1 MQVLL
6 GSLTTGLSALAASG
20 GKSVNIFL
28 RRLSEALTRDVI
40 VPLKTAA
47 ATTVLG
53 MLFSETCHFNE
64 FRRQWNIILI

>member
-1 MQVLL
+1 M
-6 GSLTTGLSALAASG
+6 
-20 GKSVNIFL
+20 NIFL

-53 MLFSETCHFNE
+53 MLFLETCHFNE